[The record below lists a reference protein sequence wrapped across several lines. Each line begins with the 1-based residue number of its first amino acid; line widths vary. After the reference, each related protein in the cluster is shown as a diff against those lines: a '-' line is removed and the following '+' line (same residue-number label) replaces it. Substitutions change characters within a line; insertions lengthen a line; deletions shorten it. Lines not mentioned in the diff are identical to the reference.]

1 MASPPGLTHGLTDAD
16 WLSFRRFV
24 DSEGE
29 ATARDRTGV
38 CDLIGAWF
46 RSPATVLSA
55 RPAGACRPERFSERT
70 AVTSMTDQTLEVTGG
85 VDTHG
90 ETHHTAV
97 IDHLGRHLADREFPA
112 TGAGYRRLLAW
123 LRSFGRITR
132 VGVEGTGAYGAE
144 LARTL
149 RRAGLAVI
157 EVDRP
162 DRKTRR
168 MKGKSD
174 PIDAYAAAEAV
185 ASGRASGTPKTRDG
199 VVEAVRTLRVVRRSA
214 VKSRT
219 QAVNQARQLLVT
231 APEALRSQLR
241 GLPATALARAC
252 ARLRPGDDLAA
263 PAHAVK
269 AALRRLGKRIM
280 ALTDEAD
287 ELDAQLKALTTQAA
301 PDLLALKGV
310 GADVAG
316 QLLATAG
323 DNPGRLRSEAA
334 FAHLCGA
341 APIPAS
347 SGRRDRHRL
356 NRGGDRAA
364 NHALHTIVL
373 CRMRHDPRTRT
384 YVERRTAEGLAKK
397 DIMRC
402 LKRHV
407 AREVYRVL
415 MRAIHT
421 PDTNHKTTQSNLTE
435 AA

>member
-1 MASPPGLTHGLTDAD
+1 
-16 WLSFRRFV
+16 
-24 DSEGE
+24 
-29 ATARDRTGV
+29 
-38 CDLIGAWF
+38 
-46 RSPATVLSA
+46 
-55 RPAGACRPERFSERT
+55 
-70 AVTSMTDQTLEVTGG
+70 MTDQTLEVTGG

-90 ETHHTAV
+90 QTHHAAV
-97 IDHLGRHLADREFPA
+97 IDRLGRHLADHEFPA
-112 TGAGYRRLLAW
+112 TGAGYRLLLAW
-123 LRSFGRITR
+123 LRSFGTVAA

-149 RRAGLAVI
+149 RRAGLTVI

-162 DRKTRR
+162 DRRTRR

-174 PIDAYAAAEAV
+174 PIDAYAAAQAV
-185 ASGRASGTPKTRDG
+185 ASGRASGTPKSRDG
-199 VVEAVRTLRVVRRSA
+199 IVEAIRSLRVVRRSA

-231 APEALRSQLR
+231 APESLRAQLR
-241 GLPATALARAC
+241 GLSAVALAGAC
-252 ARLRPGDDLAA
+252 ARLRPGDDLAD
-263 PAHAVK
+263 PAQAVK
-269 AALRRLGKRIM
+269 AGLRRLGRRIL
-280 ALTDEAD
+280 ALAGECE
-287 ELDAQLKALTTQAA
+287 ELDAELKALTAQAA

-310 GADVAG
+310 GQDVAG

-323 DNPGRLRSEAA
+323 DNPDRLHSEAA
-334 FAHLCGA
+334 FAHLCGV

-373 CRMRHDPRTRT
+373 SRMRWDERTRT
-384 YVERRTAEGLAKK
+384 YVERRTAQGLAKK

-402 LKRHV
+402 LKRHI
-407 AREVYRVL
+407 AREVYRAL
-415 MRAIHT
+415 MRSIHPT
-421 PDTNHKTTQSNLTE
+421 RTNPPTTRSDLTE

>member
-1 MASPPGLTHGLTDAD
+1 
-16 WLSFRRFV
+16 
-24 DSEGE
+24 
-29 ATARDRTGV
+29 
-38 CDLIGAWF
+38 
-46 RSPATVLSA
+46 
-55 RPAGACRPERFSERT
+55 
-70 AVTSMTDQTLEVTGG
+70 MTDQAPDVTAG

-90 ETHHTAV
+90 HTHHTAV

-112 TGAGYRRLLAW
+112 TGTGYHQLLAW
-123 LRSFGRITR
+123 LSSFGTVTA

-149 RRAGLAVI
+149 TRAGLKVV

-174 PIDAYAAAEAV
+174 PIDAYAAATAV

-199 VVEAVRTLRVVRRSA
+199 IVEAVRALRVARRSA
-214 VKSRT
+214 VKART

-231 APEALRSQLR
+231 APEHLRAQLR
-241 GLPATALARAC
+241 ELSAKELARTC
-252 ARLRPGDDLAA
+252 ARLRPGADLAD
-263 PAHAVK
+263 PASAVK
-269 AALRRLGKRIM
+269 FALRRLGKRIV
-280 ALTDEAD
+280 ALGEEIA
-287 ELDAQLKALTTQAA
+287 ELDMELKGLTRRAA
-301 PDLLALKGV
+301 PELLELKGV
-310 GADVAG
+310 GPDVAG

-323 DNPGRLRSEAA
+323 DNPDRLRSEAA

-356 NRGGDRAA
+356 NRGGDRSA

-373 CRMRHDPRTRT
+373 CRMRHDERTRA
-384 YVERRTAEGLAKK
+384 YVERRTSQGLSKK

-415 MRAIHT
+415 IRPT
-421 PDTNHKTTQSNLTE
+421 QVPDTGHSPAQHNLAR